1 MGGKRKPAPT
11 SAAKRDGAPSNLLYD
26 WFDAP
31 MVAGLIL
38 QRRNLANQTHYNT
51 AAETLHQGFKGH
63 LAREA
68 TMAIARRTKL
78 EIRFGRLADGKP
90 FWFGKLNDQASVLRI
105 FAAHQAVECAEE
117 LVMVS
122 QSMRAGVN
130 PSPMSPDF
138 FHMQPD
144 EDEWISQ
151 VKEVFQIGSRAP

>member
-1 MGGKRKPAPT
+1 MT
-11 SAAKRDGAPSNLLYD
+11 
-26 WFDAP
+26 
-31 MVAGLIL
+31 
-38 QRRNLANQTHYNT
+38 RRLTP
-51 AAETLHQGFKGH
+51 LGFTIVDNAQPNAQQH
-63 LAREA
+63 R
-68 TMAIARRTKL
+68 
-78 EIRFGRLADGKP
+78 
-90 FWFGKLNDQASVLRI
+90 FGKLNDQASVLRI
-105 FAAHQAVECAEE
+105 FAAHQAVECAEK